1 MQIASVASEMMPF
14 AHTGGLGDVT
24 GALPPVLARL
34 GHQITAVLPRYR
46 TINPERHA
54 LVRRR
59 EEIRVPLGDTRTE
72 AANLWEGRW
81 RGVRVILLDH
91 AGFYDREG
99 LYQEKGVDYPDNAGR
114 FIFFSRGVLEALKVL
129 DLRPDVIHCHDWQS
143 GLIPPY
149 LKTVYGGDAFFADV
163 ASLLTIHNLGYQG
176 LFPAEVFPL
185 TGLPHGLF
193 APHGVEFWGKVNFL
207 KAGLM
212 YADLLSTVSVTYSQE
227 IQTPEFGCGL
237 DSVIRQRAADLYGVL
252 NGVDYQDWNPKT
264 DPYLVATYSSEDLSG
279 KAACKRDI
287 QKVMDLPPRADV
299 PLLAVISRLAYHK
312 GIDLIVAIAER
323 LLSLDVQMV
332 LLGTG
337 EVELEQALQV
347 LQRRFPDRLAVRIG
361 FDVAL
366 SHKIQAGADM
376 LLMPSRYEPCGLGQ
390 MYSLAY
396 GTVPVVRATGGL
408 ADTII
413 SFDPAAGTG
422 NGFTFIDAEAEDLL
436 RTLHQAITLFRE
448 RAIWSRL
455 MANGMAADFSWE
467 RPARE
472 YERLYE
478 LAVERR
484 RRAR

>member
-1 MQIASVASEMMPF
+1 
-14 AHTGGLGDVT
+14 
-24 GALPPVLARL
+24 
-34 GHQITAVLPRYR
+34 
-46 TINPERHA
+46 
-54 LVRRR
+54 
-59 EEIRVPLGDTRTE
+59 
-72 AANLWEGRW
+72 
-81 RGVRVILLDH
+81 
-91 AGFYDREG
+91 
-99 LYQEKGVDYPDNAGR
+99 
-114 FIFFSRGVLEALKVL
+114 
-129 DLRPDVIHCHDWQS
+129 
-143 GLIPPY
+143 
-149 LKTVYGGDAFFADV
+149 
-163 ASLLTIHNLGYQG
+163 
-176 LFPAEVFPL
+176 
-185 TGLPHGLF
+185 
-193 APHGVEFWGKVNFL
+193 
-207 KAGLM
+207 
-212 YADLLSTVSVTYSQE
+212 
-227 IQTPEFGCGL
+227 
-237 DSVIRQRAADLYGVL
+237 
-252 NGVDYQDWNPKT
+252 
-264 DPYLVATYSSEDLSG
+264 
-279 KAACKRDI
+279 
-287 QKVMDLPPRADV
+287 MDLPPRADV

-337 EVELEQALQV
+337 EVELERALQI

-413 SFDPAAGTG
+413 PFDPAAGTG
-422 NGFTFIDAEAEDLL
+422 NGFTFIEAEAEDLL

-472 YERLYE
+472 YERLYR
-478 LAVERR
+478 LALERR
-484 RRAR
+484 RHPTP